1 MIFDYRRDNW
11 GVVLLLTGVVFLV
24 YGNALFNQFTWD
36 DDYLIVSNP
45 YIKDMKFIPN
55 LFAGDLIESTTA
67 RDFESGYYRPLS
79 MLWFLVDYQIWK
91 LNPFGFHLTNI
102 LIHLVNSVL
111 VFLIIF
117 RMSQHKFVSLLT
129 ALFFAVHPIHVEAVV
144 PIYNRMGIQTA
155 LCTLAAFL
163 SFLQAD
169 NFRRTGWLT
178 ASLIFFV
185 LGLFS
190 KEDVIVLPV
199 IFLCY
204 DFVCLS
210 GLKLRGL
217 LHRPKVLFYSACI
230 LLCVIYFFIRN
241 TNVHYRF
248 FHPVSPE
255 LLGVAWAKNL
265 FYHILTIVKIVGIC
279 LSKMVFPFPLSPV
292 YWIEPV
298 NRFLEREVVVSLLVM
313 GGLLGLA
320 HLSREKNKISAF
332 FILFFF
338 ISILPASNILPIAE
352 VYTFRERFLYVPS
365 VVICFFMAVICFWS
379 IKRIKA
385 AGSFRRMIYLIP
397 AVLLTGMSIFTVI
410 SNYTW
415 RNNLSLW
422 RYAVKADPLS
432 QLAHLNLGEAYL
444 TIGRIPEAVAEL
456 NKSLA
461 VPRPQALSSV
471 YLAKLNLVTIDIDMG
486 AYQKAWQELKDA
498 LTITKRIGLNPA
510 SAYDKLGLL
519 YAKTGDSGKAEE
531 NFKQAL
537 AHNPQFLTARYNL
550 AVLYFSEGQYRMAEE
565 QLRHALADKDF
576 SGAAYLLGLTLL
588 AQDKREEA
596 KAMFEHVLR
605 IDPKYIL
612 AKEKLNVLRK
622 GP

>member
-1 MIFDYRRDNW
+1 MMLDYRRDNW
-11 GVVLLLTGVVFLV
+11 GVVLLLTVVVFLV

-55 LFAGDLIESTTA
+55 LFSGDLIESTTA

-102 LIHLVNSVL
+102 LIHLVNSIL
-111 VFLIIF
+111 VFLIIL

-129 ALFFAVHPIHVEAVV
+129 ALFFTVHPIHVEAVV
-144 PIYNRMGIQTA
+144 PIYNRMGIQAA
-155 LCTLAAFL
+155 LCILAAFL
-163 SFLQAD
+163 SLLQAD
-169 NFRRTGWLT
+169 NFRRAGWLT
-178 ASLIFFV
+178 AALIFFV

-190 KEDVIVLPV
+190 KEDAIVLPV

-210 GLKLRGL
+210 DLKLRDL
-217 LHRPKVLFYSACI
+217 LRRPKVLFYGACI
-230 LLCVIYFFIRN
+230 LLCLIYLFIRN

-248 FHPVSPE
+248 FYPVSPE

-265 FYHILTIVKIVGIC
+265 FYHILTSIKVVGIC
-279 LSKMVFPFPLSPV
+279 LSKTIFSFSLSPI
-292 YWIEPV
+292 YWMEPV
-298 NRFLEREVVVSLLVM
+298 NRFLEREVVMSLLVI

-320 HLSREKNKISAF
+320 HLNRKKNKISAF
-332 FILFFF
+332 FIFFFF
-338 ISILPASNILPIAE
+338 ISILPVSNILPIAE

-365 VVICFFMAVICFWS
+365 VTICFFMALIYFWS
-379 IKRIKA
+379 IKRIKE
-385 AGSFRRMIYLIP
+385 AGSFSRMIYLIP
-397 AVLLTGMSIFTVI
+397 AVLLTVMSIFTI
-410 SNYTW
+410 SSNYIW

-422 RYAVKADPLS
+422 RYAVRADPFS

-444 TIGRIPEAVAEL
+444 TIGRIPEALEEL

-471 YLAKLNLVTIDIDMG
+471 YLAKLNLVTIAIDRG
-486 AYQKAWQELKDA
+486 AYQKAWQELEDA
-498 LTITKRIGLNPA
+498 LTITRQIGLNPV
-510 SAYDKLGLL
+510 SAYDKLGLF
-519 YAKTGDSGKAEE
+519 YAKTGDLIKAEE

-550 AVLYFSEGQYRMAEE
+550 AVLYFSEGQYKMAEE
-565 QLRHALADKDF
+565 QLRHTLVDKDF
-576 SGAAYLLGLTLL
+576 SEAAYLLGLTLL
-588 AQDKREEA
+588 VQDKKEEA
-596 KAMFEHVLR
+596 KAMFKHVLR
-605 IDPKYIL
+605 IDPKNIL
-612 AKEKLNVLRK
+612 AKEQLNVLK
-622 GP
+622 EGP